1 MRIIKLEGACNC
13 RDLGGYVTG
22 DGRFQVAYGKLYRSD
37 QLSGLNQRDLA
48 ILEQLGIRTVVD
60 YRLPRE
66 YQRAANSQWP
76 ALKNI
81 VHLVPDAEA
90 VETAAAASNDHEK
103 VDKLLRQAEA
113 KKQIINGSGLVMEQQ
128 NRDFVNSPQVTRV
141 YRQLLELLLEQENLP
156 LLQECRGG
164 KDRTGFGVAII
175 LSILGVS
182 EQDILT
188 DYVLTDSLRKERNR
202 KRLAEYRNETD
213 NSQVLAYLSSMM
225 EARPAYLKAA
235 FLEMQKLYGSV
246 TGYLQQALKVTEEE
260 KKQLQKIYLV
270 SK

>member
-13 RDLGGYVTG
+13 RDVGGYVTG

-164 KDRTGFGVAII
+164 KDRTGFGVAIAEAHPAI
-175 LSILGVS
+175 RAGEDVLF
-182 EQDILT
+182 T
-188 DYVLTDSLRKERNR
+188 DDAAVEVTTEVDQCLLAAANRFAVPPPIPADSTP
-202 KRLAEYRNETD
+202 AG
-213 NSQVLAYLSSMM
+213 QC
-225 EARPAYLKAA
+225 RPPRSPPA
-235 FLEMQKLYGSV
+235 FLPERPWPSP
-246 TGYLQQALKVTEEE
+246 
-260 KKQLQKIYLV
+260 
-270 SK
+270 SR